1 MLKAT
6 QTLCQLYGIKPSRS
20 KGQNFLINPQVYDQ
34 IVAAADLNKQS
45 SVLEV
50 GPGLGWLTLALAKT
64 AKQVLAV
71 ELDDRLAEV
80 LGTRLQAEAVD
91 NVQVINANILDWPN
105 LLEVPN
111 NWLTKPFQVVAN
123 LPYNI
128 TSVFLRRFLELDNR
142 PTSLVLLLQ
151 KEVAERLSAKPGD
164 MSLLAISVQ
173 YYCQPQ
179 VLFQVKS
186 TDFWPAPKVDSAVV
200 KLTTKKSKDL
210 PLSANETKLF
220 FRLCRIGFSAKRK
233 MLKNNLANGLHL
245 DQDQIAEHLI
255 AVDLSAK
262 IRAQD
267 LAIADWLK
275 LFGRLRRFMV

>member
-1 MLKAT
+1 MLQAT
-6 QTLCQLYGIKPSRS
+6 KTLCQLYGIQPRRS
-20 KGQNFLINPQVYDQ
+20 KGQNFLINAQVYDQ
-34 IVAAADLNKQS
+34 IVESAELDKTA

-50 GPGLGWLTLALAKT
+50 GPGLGFLTLALAQT

-80 LGTRLQAEAVD
+80 LTTRLHAEAVD
-91 NVQVINANILDWPN
+91 NVQVINANILDWPH
-105 LLEVPN
+105 LLEIPKN
-111 NWLTKPFQVVAN
+111 FLTKPYQVVAN

-151 KEVAERLSAKPGD
+151 QEVAERLSAQPGQ

-179 VLFQVKS
+179 VLFKVKA

-200 KLTTKKSKDL
+200 KLLTKKQKDL
-210 PLSANETKLF
+210 PLSAVETKLF

-245 DQDQIAEHLI
+245 AQDQITPHLI
-255 AVDLSAK
+255 AVGLEVK

-267 LAIADWLK
+267 LAVADWLK
-275 LFGRLRRFMV
+275 LFGRLRQFMV